1 MSQLNPISVS
11 SRNFVNASGG
21 NELNGYGNSFN
32 GYGYVA
38 PIGYNHRGAEDV
50 DRIKMSLKSG
60 IDSEIRWALSTLTR
74 VSLHPSF
81 VLENQ
86 EFVGHELIKYFLK
99 PYQLIVEKKA
109 KKVTQD
115 ILVLSLDALLT
126 LRNLV
131 QDLANQ
137 QWLSQIKNFKKNIT
151 EALRFLTNW
160 FFHNN
165 GHYYQLQQF
174 DNQFKEALGYLVDLI
189 EPLSCYYIDNTKNDS
204 LFQILLNTSI
214 LTTDKSL
221 FVNIVRCL
229 SHLLIIRDKSLK
241 VEEEVDVAG
250 NAEDDT
256 KELERTPNNCIDSIK
271 DSHLEIFVNQL
282 LISDNE
288 LNAAVLEFLKLYLT
302 SEALHPEYPNSVKD
316 SQLFRLQYLL
326 QVNTSRATFNTIIK
340 QLPLLIV
347 SNLPLNEPSNIKP
360 ITQLNLT
367 KRSLYSGVPT
377 TLPELSEELYSIIV
391 RFPEPLR
398 ATTWLRCCYEPYFPH
413 QTTDEE
419 NAEVIPG
426 EVTQISLWK
435 AYEKQFQEIW
445 EPSDSSA
452 SLYKSLLPA
461 VDFIKNVSHAFPNS
475 EAMVVNLDAVASET
489 PKKKFIIKGI
499 QPRQFAVNIDVGN
512 YEAVKPSP
520 VSSINPGE
528 NYKLPIGHIDKEK
541 FDHSLNRLSEGILAE
556 GSRISKDLDFL
567 NPINTTSFELLDYII
582 NEVLETRENSPEENI
597 FRLYNSHWL
606 PDLVYTNPSLVES
619 GLINSKWLKYLI

>member
-302 SEALHPEYPNSVKD
+302 SKALHPEYPNSVKD

>member
-256 KELERTPNNCIDSIK
+256 KELERTPNNCIGSIK

>member
-109 KKVTQD
+109 KKVTQA

-229 SHLLIIRDKSLK
+229 SHLLIIRDKSLQ

-326 QVNTSRATFNTIIK
+326 QVNTTRATFNTIIK

-475 EAMVVNLDAVASET
+475 EAMVVNLDAVAGET

>member
-74 VSLHPSF
+74 VSLNPSF